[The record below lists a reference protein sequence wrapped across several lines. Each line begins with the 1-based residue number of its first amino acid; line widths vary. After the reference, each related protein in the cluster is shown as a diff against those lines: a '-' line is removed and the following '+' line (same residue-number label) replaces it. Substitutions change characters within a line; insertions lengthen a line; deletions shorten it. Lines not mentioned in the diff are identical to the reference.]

1 MPEAEKPGMP
11 AEAPSAP
18 SLPAPEKKQ
27 AQAAPA
33 AQEPGHGGWKK
44 LLPKAADPWW
54 RLAAAVLLSAPFLA
68 LAIHSHLEAG
78 NLRFQLN
85 RSLEETQFLQEETA
99 RLKSVADRL
108 KKESENRHSR
118 LKATE
123 EILGKAEEIELA
135 REQRETAE
143 NRERQ
148 RLEHLK
154 EQIAGDLAATLPP
167 EKLAVSLQG
176 DTLVLRLSGKGL
188 FENTTALTRDG
199 KEALK
204 TLADLFNTQ
213 LKEHPVV
220 VEAYSDRVPI
230 GDYLKS
236 RFPSNTAL
244 SAFRAAVITDF
255 LAGEGKVAANR
266 LAACGRGE
274 TFPLDGGT
282 GAEADDKNR
291 RVEFKIDTSLS
302 NPPPDSVPASTPPPS
317 AAKDPS

>member
-1 MPEAEKPGMP
+1 MPEEEKTGPP
-11 AEAPSAP
+11 AEAKPASSP
-18 SLPAPEKKQ
+18 LPLEKKEASPSQ
-27 AQAAPA
+27 TPVFQVWKKGLPDAAAP
-33 AQEPGHGGWKK
+33 W
-44 LLPKAADPWW
+44 L
-54 RLAAAVLLSAPFLA
+54 RLAAVVLLSAPFLA

-78 NLRFQLN
+78 NLRSQLN
-85 RSLEETQFLQEETA
+85 RSLEETQFLREETT

-135 REQRETAE
+135 REQREMAE
-143 NRERQ
+143 SRERQ
-148 RLEHLK
+148 RLDHLK

-176 DTLVLRLSGKGL
+176 GTLVLRLSGKGL
-188 FENTTALTRDG
+188 FENTAMLTHDG

-230 GDYLKS
+230 GEYLKS

-274 TFPLDGGT
+274 TFPLDWGS
-282 GAEADDKNR
+282 GAEADAKNR

-302 NPPPDSVPASTPPPS
+302 NPPPESAPASTQPEPP
-317 AAKDPS
+317 AAKNPS